1 MDQPHAKKRTFD
13 HSPLAEPI
21 DRSISTDCTTKKK
34 NKEGKKNL
42 PPRREIDHQTR
53 WLALATNGGPTSL
66 VPRCRCA
73 TPKQRGSRGGSK
85 GFTQPPSA
93 SNPLPPSA
101 SDQARTNHEGP
112 VISCR

>member
-1 MDQPHAKKRTFD
+1 MDRPHAKKRTFD

-34 NKEGKKNL
+34 KTKKAKKTYPL
-42 PPRREIDHQTR
+42 DERSIIKPDGLRLQ
-53 WLALATNGGPTSL
+53 PTE
-66 VPRCRCA
+66 V
-73 TPKQRGSRGGSK
+73 QQVRGGSK